1 GVEDLVPQ
9 DEPVPLYAERAAGDV
24 HDVAHAQLA
33 LVAHVAVGGQAESAA
48 ASRVLEAETERVQET
63 VRGVA
68 EAREVEGDREV
79 IVVVHLPA
87 IDDAATRLGPAARGG
102 PSLKNRF
109 PGNDSLHESGTLRAG
124 VSWKC

>member
-1 GVEDLVPQ
+1 VPQ
-9 DEPVPLYAERAAGDV
+9 HEPVPLHAEHAAGDV

-48 ASRVLEAETERVQET
+48 AARVLEAETERVQEA
-63 VRGVA
+63 VHGVA

-87 IDDAATRLGPAARGG
+87 IDDAAIRLEPAA
-102 PSLKNRF
+102 
-109 PGNDSLHESGTLRAG
+109 HG
-124 VSWKC
+124 VSSLIGSQP